1 MREMELRGF
10 HKSTK
15 GAYIRHVKNFAQ
27 YFGKSPENLG
37 AEEIKEYLHSTHLLE
52 SGANIYQIQQLL
64 GHININTTTI
74 YLHLQR
80 KDLLN
85 IVSPLDK
92 LSGIQ

>member
-1 MREMELRGF
+1 M
-10 HKSTK
+10 
-15 GAYIRHVKNFAQ
+15 
-27 YFGKSPENLG
+27 
-37 AEEIKEYLHSTHLLE
+37 LE